1 MKDVYYNNFLKYATF
16 IKSKSFESL
25 ADVMEEVSNIVIPK
39 VDSEEDKKALVMFGF
54 SGNGKTTWINNWCL
68 ENPEYVVLSMDSV
81 VRELSDKLG
90 RQVDGME
97 ITKAFSEKLDEVCS
111 NNKNVVVDGN
121 FLNLLTRMAL
131 VDSLHNYGF
140 GVSLVDINLDIDID
154 VVKCI
159 SGSDWYISIDSIGN
173 VKTFILDNTAIDDI
187 GEEVNEDNV
196 SKYRD
201 DFRYK
206 NMEQRVMQYHNME
219 RLRASYNEQMVLGA
233 TSFGVEDVIVV
244 DNSSKSDNIGG
255 KKM

>member
-25 ADVMEEVSNIVIPK
+25 ADVMEEVSDIVIPK

-131 VDSLHNYGF
+131 VDSLHTYGF
-140 GVSLVDINLDIDID
+140 GVSLVDITPIFD
-154 VVKCI
+154 VTIKSRIMSEASRV
-159 SGSDWYISIDSIGN
+159 
-173 VKTFILDNTAIDDI
+173 I
-187 GEEVNEDNV
+187 GEEVNEENI

-219 RLRASYNEQMVLGA
+219 RLRASYNEQMILGA

>member
-1 MKDVYYNNFLKYATF
+1 MKDAYYNNFLKYATF

-25 ADVMEEVSNIVIPK
+25 ADVMDEVSDIVILK

-97 ITKAFSEKLDEVCS
+97 ITKAFSDKLDEVCS
-111 NNKNVVVDGN
+111 NNKNVIVDGN

-140 GVSLVDINLDIDID
+140 GVSLVDITPIFD
-154 VVKCI
+154 VTIKSRIMSEASRV
-159 SGSDWYISIDSIGN
+159 
-173 VKTFILDNTAIDDI
+173 I

-206 NMEQRVMQYHNME
+206 NMEQRVMQYHNVE
-219 RLRASYNEQMVLGA
+219 RLRSSFKEQMILGA

>member
-140 GVSLVDINLDIDID
+140 GVSLVDITPIFD
-154 VVKCI
+154 VTIKSRI
-159 SGSDWYISIDSIGN
+159 MSEASRI
-173 VKTFILDNTAIDDI
+173 I

>member
-1 MKDVYYNNFLKYATF
+1 MKDAYYNNFLKYATF

-25 ADVMEEVSNIVIPK
+25 ADVMEEVSDIVIPK

-97 ITKAFSEKLDEVCS
+97 ITKAFSDKLDEVCS

-140 GVSLVDINLDIDID
+140 GVSLVDITPIFD
-154 VVKCI
+154 VTIKSRIMSEASRV
-159 SGSDWYISIDSIGN
+159 
-173 VKTFILDNTAIDDI
+173 I

>member
-1 MKDVYYNNFLKYATF
+1 MKDAYYNNFLKYATF

-25 ADVMEEVSNIVIPK
+25 ADVMEEVSDIVILK

-97 ITKAFSEKLDEVCS
+97 ITMAFSEKLDEVCS

-140 GVSLVDINLDIDID
+140 GVSLVDITPIFD
-154 VVKCI
+154 VTIKSRIMSEASRV
-159 SGSDWYISIDSIGN
+159 
-173 VKTFILDNTAIDDI
+173 I

>member
-1 MKDVYYNNFLKYATF
+1 
-16 IKSKSFESL
+16 
-25 ADVMEEVSNIVIPK
+25 
-39 VDSEEDKKALVMFGF
+39 MFGF

-140 GVSLVDINLDIDID
+140 GVSLVDITPIFD
-154 VVKCI
+154 VTIKSRIMSEASRV
-159 SGSDWYISIDSIGN
+159 
-173 VKTFILDNTAIDDI
+173 I

>member
-1 MKDVYYNNFLKYATF
+1 MKDAYYNNFLKYATF

-25 ADVMEEVSNIVIPK
+25 ADVMEEVSDIVIPK

-97 ITKAFSEKLDEVCS
+97 ITMAFSEKLDEVCS

-131 VDSLHNYGF
+131 VDSLHAYGF
-140 GVSLVDINLDIDID
+140 GVSLVDITPIFD
-154 VVKCI
+154 VTIKSRIMSEASRV
-159 SGSDWYISIDSIGN
+159 
-173 VKTFILDNTAIDDI
+173 I

-206 NMEQRVMQYHNME
+206 NMEQRVMQYHNVE
-219 RLRASYNEQMVLGA
+219 RLRSSFKEQMILGA

>member
-25 ADVMEEVSNIVIPK
+25 ADVMEEVSDIVIPK

-97 ITKAFSEKLDEVCS
+97 ITKAFSDKLDEVCS
-111 NNKNVVVDGN
+111 NNKNVIVDGN
-121 FLNLLTRMAL
+121 FLNLLTRMSL

-140 GVSLVDINLDIDID
+140 GVSLVDITPIFD
-154 VVKCI
+154 VTIKSRIMSEASRV
-159 SGSDWYISIDSIGN
+159 
-173 VKTFILDNTAIDDI
+173 I

>member
-25 ADVMEEVSNIVIPK
+25 ADVMEGVTDIVIPK
-39 VDSEEDKKALVMFGF
+39 VDSEEDKKAMVMFGF
-54 SGNGKTTWINNWCL
+54 SGNGKTTWINNFCL

-111 NNKNVVVDGN
+111 SNKNVVVDGN

-131 VDSLHNYGF
+131 VDSLHAYGF
-140 GVSLVDINLDIDID
+140 GVSLVDITPIFETTIKSRIMSEASR
-154 VVKCI
+154 V
-159 SGSDWYISIDSIGN
+159 
-173 VKTFILDNTAIDDI
+173 I
-187 GEEVNEDNV
+187 GEEVNEENIL
-196 SKYRD
+196 KYRD

-206 NMEQRVMQYHNME
+206 NMERRVMEYHNME
-219 RLRASYNEQMVLGA
+219 RLRSSFKEQMILGA

>member
-25 ADVMEEVSNIVIPK
+25 ADVMEEVSDIVIPK
-39 VDSEEDKKALVMFGF
+39 VDSEEEKKALVMFGF

-140 GVSLVDINLDIDID
+140 GVSLVDITPIFD
-154 VVKCI
+154 VTIKSRIMSEASRV
-159 SGSDWYISIDSIGN
+159 
-173 VKTFILDNTAIDDI
+173 I

>member
-1 MKDVYYNNFLKYATF
+1 MKDAYYNNFLKYATF

-25 ADVMEEVSNIVIPK
+25 ADVMEEVSDIVIPK

-97 ITKAFSEKLDEVCS
+97 ITKAFSDKLDEVCS
-111 NNKNVVVDGN
+111 NNKNVIVDGN

-140 GVSLVDINLDIDID
+140 GVSLVDITPIFD
-154 VVKCI
+154 VTIKSRIMSEASRV
-159 SGSDWYISIDSIGN
+159 
-173 VKTFILDNTAIDDI
+173 I

-206 NMEQRVMQYHNME
+206 NMEQRVMQYHNVE

>member
-1 MKDVYYNNFLKYATF
+1 MKDAYYNNFLKYATF

-25 ADVMEEVSNIVIPK
+25 ADVMEEVSDIVIPK

-97 ITKAFSEKLDEVCS
+97 ITMAFSEKLDEVCS

-140 GVSLVDINLDIDID
+140 GVSLVDITPIFD
-154 VVKCI
+154 VTIKSRIMSEASRV
-159 SGSDWYISIDSIGN
+159 
-173 VKTFILDNTAIDDI
+173 I

-196 SKYRD
+196 SK
-201 DFRYK
+201 FRYK

>member
-1 MKDVYYNNFLKYATF
+1 MKDAYYNNFLKYATF

-25 ADVMEEVSNIVIPK
+25 ADVMEEVSDIVIPK

-97 ITKAFSEKLDEVCS
+97 ITKAFSDKLDEVCS
-111 NNKNVVVDGN
+111 NNKNVIVDGN

-140 GVSLVDINLDIDID
+140 GVSLVDITPIFD
-154 VVKCI
+154 VTIKSRIMSEASRV
-159 SGSDWYISIDSIGN
+159 
-173 VKTFILDNTAIDDI
+173 I

-206 NMEQRVMQYHNME
+206 NMEQRVMQYHNVE
-219 RLRASYNEQMVLGA
+219 RLRSSFKEQMILGA

>member
-1 MKDVYYNNFLKYATF
+1 MKNIYYNNFLKYATF

-25 ADVMEEVSNIVIPK
+25 ADVMEGVTDIVIPK
-39 VDSEEDKKALVMFGF
+39 VDSEEDKKAMVMFGF
-54 SGNGKTTWINNWCL
+54 SGNGKTTWINNFCL

-111 NNKNVVVDGN
+111 SNKNVVVDGN

-131 VDSLHNYGF
+131 VDSLHAYGF
-140 GVSLVDINLDIDID
+140 GVSLVDITPIFETTIKSRIMSEASR
-154 VVKCI
+154 V
-159 SGSDWYISIDSIGN
+159 
-173 VKTFILDNTAIDDI
+173 I
-187 GEEVNEDNV
+187 GEEVNEENI

-206 NMEQRVMQYHNME
+206 NMERRVMEYHNME
-219 RLRASYNEQMVLGA
+219 RLRSSFKEQMILGA

>member
-25 ADVMEEVSNIVIPK
+25 ADVMEEVSDIVIPK

-97 ITKAFSEKLDEVCS
+97 ITKAFSDKLDEVCS
-111 NNKNVVVDGN
+111 NNKNVIVDGN

-140 GVSLVDINLDIDID
+140 GVSLVDITPIFD
-154 VVKCI
+154 VTIKSRIMSEASRV
-159 SGSDWYISIDSIGN
+159 
-173 VKTFILDNTAIDDI
+173 I

>member
-25 ADVMEEVSNIVIPK
+25 ADVMEEVSDIVIPK
-39 VDSEEDKKALVMFGF
+39 VDSEEEKKALVMFGF

-121 FLNLLTRMAL
+121 
-131 VDSLHNYGF
+131 
-140 GVSLVDINLDIDID
+140 
-154 VVKCI
+154 
-159 SGSDWYISIDSIGN
+159 
-173 VKTFILDNTAIDDI
+173 
-187 GEEVNEDNV
+187 
-196 SKYRD
+196 
-201 DFRYK
+201 
-206 NMEQRVMQYHNME
+206 
-219 RLRASYNEQMVLGA
+219 
-233 TSFGVEDVIVV
+233 VIT
-244 DNSSKSDNIGG
+244 SKSAGTALDFAFEIIKYLKDENIAE
-255 KKM
+255 KVKNAIYY

>member
-1 MKDVYYNNFLKYATF
+1 MKDAYYNNFLKYATF

-25 ADVMEEVSNIVIPK
+25 ADVMEEVSDIVIPK

-97 ITKAFSEKLDEVCS
+97 ITKAFSDKLDEVCS

-140 GVSLVDINLDIDID
+140 GVSLVDITPIFD
-154 VVKCI
+154 VTIKSRIMSEARRV
-159 SGSDWYISIDSIGN
+159 
-173 VKTFILDNTAIDDI
+173 I
-187 GEEVNEDNV
+187 GEEVNEENI

-206 NMEQRVMQYHNME
+206 NMEQRVMQYHNVE
-219 RLRASYNEQMVLGA
+219 RLRSSYNEQMVLGA

>member
-1 MKDVYYNNFLKYATF
+1 MKDAYYNNFLKYATF

-25 ADVMEEVSNIVIPK
+25 ADVMEEVSNIVIPR

-131 VDSLHNYGF
+131 VDSLHTYGF
-140 GVSLVDINLDIDID
+140 GVSLVDITPIFD
-154 VVKCI
+154 VTIKSRIMSEASRV
-159 SGSDWYISIDSIGN
+159 
-173 VKTFILDNTAIDDI
+173 I

-219 RLRASYNEQMVLGA
+219 RIRASYNEQMVLGA

>member
-1 MKDVYYNNFLKYATF
+1 MKNIYYNNFLKYATF
-16 IKSKSFESL
+16 IKSKSFESF
-25 ADVMEEVSNIVIPK
+25 ADVMEGVTDIVIPK
-39 VDSEEDKKALVMFGF
+39 VDSEEDKKAMVMFGF
-54 SGNGKTTWINNWCL
+54 SGNGKTTWINNFCL

-81 VRELSDKLG
+81 VRELSDRLG

-111 NNKNVVVDGN
+111 SNKNVVVDGN

-131 VDSLHNYGF
+131 VDSLHAYGF
-140 GVSLVDINLDIDID
+140 GVSLVDITPIFETTIKSRIMSEASR
-154 VVKCI
+154 V
-159 SGSDWYISIDSIGN
+159 
-173 VKTFILDNTAIDDI
+173 I
-187 GEEVNEDNV
+187 GEEVNEENI

-206 NMEQRVMQYHNME
+206 NMERRVMEYHNME
-219 RLRASYNEQMVLGA
+219 RLRSSFKEQMILGA

>member
-140 GVSLVDINLDIDID
+140 GVSLVDITPIFD
-154 VVKCI
+154 VTIKSRIMSEASRV
-159 SGSDWYISIDSIGN
+159 
-173 VKTFILDNTAIDDI
+173 I

>member
-111 NNKNVVVDGN
+111 SNKNVVVDGN

-131 VDSLHNYGF
+131 VDSLHTYGF
-140 GVSLVDINLDIDID
+140 GVSLVDITPIFD
-154 VVKCI
+154 VTIKSRI
-159 SGSDWYISIDSIGN
+159 MSEASR
-173 VKTFILDNTAIDDI
+173 AI

-219 RLRASYNEQMVLGA
+219 RLRASYNEQMILGA

>member
-1 MKDVYYNNFLKYATF
+1 MKDAYYNNFLKYATF

-25 ADVMEEVSNIVIPK
+25 ADVMEEVSDIVIPK

-97 ITKAFSEKLDEVCS
+97 ITMAFSEKLDEVCS

-140 GVSLVDINLDIDID
+140 GVSLVDITPIFD
-154 VVKCI
+154 VTIKSRIMSEASRV
-159 SGSDWYISIDSIGN
+159 
-173 VKTFILDNTAIDDI
+173 I

-219 RLRASYNEQMVLGA
+219 RLRASYNEQMILGA

>member
-1 MKDVYYNNFLKYATF
+1 MKDIYYDNFIKYAKF
-16 IKSKSFESL
+16 VRSGSFNNL
-25 ADVMEEVSNIVIPK
+25 ADVMESVSKLTVSK

-54 SGNGKTTWINNWCL
+54 SGNGKTTWINNFCL
-68 ENPEYVVLSMDSV
+68 ENPDYVVLSMDSV

-111 NNKNVVVDGN
+111 SNSNVIVDGN

-131 VDSLHNYGF
+131 VDSLHTYGF
-140 GVSLVDINLDIDID
+140 LVSLVDITPIFDITIEKRIMSEASR
-154 VVKCI
+154 V
-159 SGSDWYISIDSIGN
+159 IG
-173 VKTFILDNTAIDDI
+173 VPI
-187 GEEVNEDNV
+187 NEDNV
-196 SKYRD
+196 SSYRND
-201 DFRYK
+201 QRYK
-206 NMEQRVMQYHNME
+206 NMERRVMDYHNNE
-219 RLRASYNEQMVLGA
+219 RLRASYQEQMILGA

>member
-1 MKDVYYNNFLKYATF
+1 MKNIYYNNFLKYATF

-25 ADVMEEVSNIVIPK
+25 ADVMEGVTDIVIPK
-39 VDSEEDKKALVMFGF
+39 VDSEEDKKAMVMFGF
-54 SGNGKTTWINNWCL
+54 SGNGKTTWINNFCL

-81 VRELSDKLG
+81 VRELSDRLG

-111 NNKNVVVDGN
+111 SNKNVVVDGN

-131 VDSLHNYGF
+131 VDSLHAYGF
-140 GVSLVDINLDIDID
+140 CVSLVDITPIFETTIKSRIMSEASR
-154 VVKCI
+154 V
-159 SGSDWYISIDSIGN
+159 
-173 VKTFILDNTAIDDI
+173 I
-187 GEEVNEDNV
+187 GEEVNEENI

-206 NMEQRVMQYHNME
+206 NMERRVMEYHNME
-219 RLRASYNEQMVLGA
+219 RLRSSFKEQMILGA

>member
-1 MKDVYYNNFLKYATF
+1 MKDIYYNNFLKYATF

-25 ADVMEEVSNIVIPK
+25 ADVMEGVTDIVIPK
-39 VDSEEDKKALVMFGF
+39 VDSEEDKKAMVMFGF
-54 SGNGKTTWINNWCL
+54 SGNGKTTWINNFCL

-97 ITKAFSEKLDEVCS
+97 ITKAFSKKLDEVCS
-111 NNKNVVVDGN
+111 SNKNVIVDGN

-131 VDSLHNYGF
+131 VDSLHAYGF
-140 GVSLVDINLDIDID
+140 GVSLVDITPIFETTIKSRIMSEASR
-154 VVKCI
+154 V
-159 SGSDWYISIDSIGN
+159 
-173 VKTFILDNTAIDDI
+173 I
-187 GEEVNEDNV
+187 GEEVNEENI

-206 NMEQRVMQYHNME
+206 NMERRVMEYHNME
-219 RLRASYNEQMVLGA
+219 RLRSSFKEQMILGA

>member
-25 ADVMEEVSNIVIPK
+25 ADVMDEVSDIVIPK

-140 GVSLVDINLDIDID
+140 GVSLVDITPIFD
-154 VVKCI
+154 VTIKSRIMSEASRV
-159 SGSDWYISIDSIGN
+159 
-173 VKTFILDNTAIDDI
+173 I

>member
-1 MKDVYYNNFLKYATF
+1 MKDAYYNNFLKYATF

-25 ADVMEEVSNIVIPK
+25 ADVMEEVSDIVIPK

-97 ITKAFSEKLDEVCS
+97 ITKAFSDKLDEVCS
-111 NNKNVVVDGN
+111 NNKNVIVDGN

-140 GVSLVDINLDIDID
+140 GVSLVDITPIFD
-154 VVKCI
+154 VTIKSRIMSEASRV
-159 SGSDWYISIDSIGN
+159 
-173 VKTFILDNTAIDDI
+173 I

>member
-1 MKDVYYNNFLKYATF
+1 MKNIYYNSFLKYATF

-25 ADVMEEVSNIVIPK
+25 ADVMEEVSDIVIPK

-140 GVSLVDINLDIDID
+140 GVSLVDITPIFD
-154 VVKCI
+154 VTIKSRIMSEASRV
-159 SGSDWYISIDSIGN
+159 
-173 VKTFILDNTAIDDI
+173 I